1 MKTII
6 IFCLVLLLNA
16 FIFPQNN
23 YQKEYI
29 TVIPGER
36 YDAGGFHEF
45 WFGKHWREV
54 WTTPVKVEVLD
65 LQNFDGGLTPIKK
78 GGGQQ
83 TKSLRLEGSDGKIWK
98 FRSLDKDPSKVL
110 PPELQETIAE
120 DVIQDQIS
128 SANPMAPFVVEPLL
142 EAVGVLSAKPI
153 LVYMPSNDLLGEFKE
168 EFGGMLGLIEEHP
181 DEPDD
186 VDENGFENAL
196 DVKGT
201 YKLLNYLEKKR
212 KQKIKADEFLKA
224 RLMDLLL
231 GDWDRHMDQWRWA
244 KYDETDGKVWYP
256 IPRDRDQVFSK
267 YDGVFPFIAAYIT
280 PQLNHFGYDYP
291 QIEDLTWNGRFL
303 DRRILTGLDKHSWDS
318 VMVFVQNKITDTLIE
333 YAATKLPP
341 EIYSICAPE
350 IIEKLKSRRNKLPEA
365 SNEFYNLV
373 NKYAEVFCS
382 AEDDFVDV
390 NRIDDALTEV
400 TIYRKDKDTGDKKGD
415 ALFHKIFDN
424 EITMDIRIFMN
435 EGDDEAFVRGEC
447 DFSPLVRVIGGAGRD
462 EFIDESIVHGYF
474 LSVTPFTSAQNK
486 TYFYDSG
493 NKTKVV
499 EGPGTVYDDFEWPE
513 PADDYEK
520 FEPRQIDR
528 GHNWLPV
535 PILGLDTDNGFTL
548 GGGVALISYDFRAVP
563 QDYMQQFTLSYATRF
578 GSFAAAYEGDFYSLI
593 RNGKINLLLAFSEQF
608 VTRYF
613 GYGNN
618 TEFDSNLEANDFYRV
633 DQQLLTLFPTLSYA
647 FSNYISGN
655 IGISFIQTKTSL
667 VTDTLL
673 ANFKYGTYGLGT
685 LNPFGIHLGF
695 EFEGRENTE
704 FPKTGYFVKITSTIF
719 PGVDNVPENF
729 YRAGFDVRGYFTP
742 GLNSFATLALRAGGT
757 KVWGKY
763 PFFAGATI
771 GGKENVRGYNDK
783 RFTGDASLFGQAEL
797 RLFITELKL
806 IVKSRM
812 GINIFLETGRVF
824 SINDNS
830 NKWHPSY
837 GAGVWIDY
845 FNSEF
850 IPSAYVAFSPDRT
863 TFAFGLGM
871 GF

>member
-1 MKTII
+1 MKTIKI
-6 IFCLVLLLNA
+6 IGIVLLLYS
-16 FIFPQNN
+16 FQFPQNN

-36 YDAGGFHEF
+36 YAAGGFHEF
-45 WFGKHWREV
+45 WFGEHWRNV
-54 WTTPVKVEVLD
+54 WTTPIKVEVLD
-65 LQNFDGGLTPIKK
+65 LKNFSGGLTPIKK
-78 GGGQQ
+78 GGGMQ
-83 TKSLRLEGSDGKIWK
+83 TKSLRFKSSNGKIWK
-98 FRSLDKDPSKVL
+98 LRSLDKDPSKVL
-110 PPELQETIAE
+110 PLELQETIAE
-120 DVIQDQIS
+120 DIIQDQIS

-142 EAVGVLSAKPI
+142 EAVGVLSSEPM
-153 LVYMPSNDLLGEFKE
+153 LVYLPEDDILGEFKE
-168 EFGGMLGLIEEHP
+168 EFGGMLGIIEEHP

-186 VDENGFENAL
+186 DENGFENAL

-212 KQKIKADEFLKA
+212 KQKVDSDEFLKA

-244 KYDETDGKVWYP
+244 KYEEEDGKVWKP

-267 YDGVFPFIAAYIT
+267 YDGLFPYAAAYIT
-280 PQLNHFGYDYP
+280 PQLNHFGYEYP

-303 DRRILTGLDKHSWDS
+303 DRRVLTELDKQSWDS
-318 VMVFVQNKITDTLIE
+318 VTIFIQSKITDNLIE
-333 YAATKLPP
+333 YATTKLPP
-341 EIYSICAPE
+341 EVYHVCAPE
-350 IIEKLKSRRNKLPEA
+350 IIEKLKSRRDKLSEA

-373 NKYAEVFCS
+373 NKYAEVYCS
-382 AEDDFVDV
+382 AEDDFVEV
-390 NRIDDALTEV
+390 NRIDDASTEV
-400 TIYRKDKDTGDKKGD
+400 TIYRKNKNTGDKKD
-415 ALFHKIFDN
+415 NPLFYKVFDN

-435 EGDDEAFVRGEC
+435 EGDDKAIVVGEC
-447 DFSPLVRVIGGAGRD
+447 DYSPVLRIVGGKGKD
-462 EFIDESIVHGYF
+462 EFIDESKVHGFF
-474 LSVTPFTSAQNK
+474 LSITPFPAIQNR

-493 NKTKVV
+493 DKTAVS
-499 EGPGTVYDDFEWPE
+499 EGPGTVYDDYKWPV
-513 PADDYEK
+513 PVDDYEK

-535 PILGLDTDNGFTL
+535 PILGLDTDYGFTL
-548 GGGVALISYDFRAVP
+548 GGGVALHSYDFRAVP
-563 QDYMQQFTLSYATRF
+563 QDYMQQLTVSYATRF

-618 TEFDSNLEANDFYRV
+618 TEFNTDLEANDYYRV
-633 DQQLLTLFPTLSYA
+633 DQQLLTLFPTFYYN
-647 FSNYISGN
+647 FSNTISGN
-655 IGISFIQTKTSL
+655 IGVSFIQTKTSL
-667 VTDTLL
+667 VSDTLL
-673 ANFKYGTYGLGT
+673 TDFKHGTYGLGT
-685 LNPFGIHLGF
+685 LNPLGIYLGL
-695 EFEGRENTE
+695 EFEGRENIE
-704 FPKTGYFVKITSTIF
+704 FPKSGYFLNLTGSIF
-719 PGVDNVPENF
+719 PAVDNIPENF
-729 YRAGFDVRGYFTP
+729 YRAGIDVRGYFTP
-742 GLNSFATLALRAGGT
+742 EFMSFTTFALRAGGT

-771 GGKENVRGYNDK
+771 GGKQNVRGYNDK
-783 RFTGDASLFGQAEL
+783 RFSGDASLFGQAEI

-806 IVKSRM
+806 ILKSKL
-812 GINIFLETGRVF
+812 GINLFVETGRVF
-824 SINDNS
+824 TTNDNS

-837 GAGVWIDY
+837 GAGFWIDY